1 MKHLWEDRSMR
12 SQWIAVVVTVAGLT
26 FACARGAQAQ
36 APIEPCAQLTSA
48 QVSNALGE
56 TVGTGQKS
64 GTKTCTWVADKP
76 IHQIVTL
83 MFSPPGDWVSRKTRP
98 MPGVTKSSVSG
109 IGDDAMAETAGDLT
123 TLFVKKGNTTFM
135 VRVYGVP
142 AAAKQLAIETPIAQA
157 VAARL

>member
-1 MKHLWEDRSMR
+1 MR
-12 SQWIAVVVTVAGLT
+12 SQWIPVVVTVASLVL
-26 FACARGAQAQ
+26 ACARSADAQ
-36 APIEPCAQLTSA
+36 APTDPCAQVTPA

-56 TVGTGQKS
+56 PVGAGQKS

-76 IHQIVTL
+76 VHHVMTL
-83 MFSPPGDWVSRKTRP
+83 MYWPPGDWASLKTRQ

-109 IGDDAMAETAGDLT
+109 VGDDAIAQTVGSLT

-142 AAAKQLAIETPIAQA
+142 AAAKQLAIETSIAQA
-157 VAARL
+157 IAATL